1 MLSQKYKLFVPYL
14 VLTCAKYQTIFQAF
28 LFFSKR
34 QECARLKFSINI
46 ISCVLSCRFRRLM
59 LIKLKGDFHL
69 RWFSHFR
76 FRIPGGVILC
86 SGRNS
91 AWLFSRGGSEKSLSA
106 LFYIF
111 LEMEAPLRGRA
122 DFTSNKAN
130 TKSNKFL
137 SPNLASWPHS
147 PITPKSEQNWK
158 FLLRCK
164 RRRVFLFSF
173 LPWIITKKPK
183 ESWEFNLIAAS
194 WINGL
199 QMFLIMNFIG
209 GRFLSTAAS
218 KSVLFVNS
226 VQSLLS
232 TGHLIKHTLKI
243 SP

>member
-1 MLSQKYKLFVPYL
+1 MQSIKRYFRLFCFFQSVRNVPGWSL
-14 VLTCAKYQTIFQAF
+14 VLISF
-28 LFFSKR
+28 LV
-34 QECARLKFSINI
+34 L
-46 ISCVLSCRFRRLM
+46 LSCRFRRLM

-218 KSVLFVNS
+218 KSILFVNS